1 MVQRIHSKLQ
11 SKWQHTLTFPFEE
24 KELGKL
30 QLSVWADQV
39 NRCKMFLIR
48 SRDEYIYTRFDWNR
62 RQRSLDGKEEDQLA
76 RESINNFYFIFFF
89 PPSWTLDTEK
99 PTLNSLDITTHMHS
113 PPLPCYTLPKGY
125 LTNAY
130 KINRKSKSNI
140 FSVRAHTACCRSCR
154 PFGKHRGCRGAAAP
168 ATLFQQHQRY
178 EDLGRN

>member
-11 SKWQHTLTFPFEE
+11 SKWQHTFKFPFEE
-24 KELGKL
+24 KELRKL
-30 QLSVWADQV
+30 QFSVWADQV

-76 RESINNFYFIFFF
+76 RESINNFYFIFFL
-89 PPSWTLDTEK
+89 SQTLDTEK
-99 PTLNSLDITTHMHS
+99 PTLHSLDITTHMHS
-113 PPLPCYTLPKGY
+113 PPLPCYMLPKGY

-140 FSVRAHTACCRSCR
+140 FSLWAHTACCRSCR
-154 PFGKHRGCRGAAAP
+154 PFGKHWGCRRAAAP
-168 ATLFQQHQRY
+168 ATLFQ
-178 EDLGRN
+178 